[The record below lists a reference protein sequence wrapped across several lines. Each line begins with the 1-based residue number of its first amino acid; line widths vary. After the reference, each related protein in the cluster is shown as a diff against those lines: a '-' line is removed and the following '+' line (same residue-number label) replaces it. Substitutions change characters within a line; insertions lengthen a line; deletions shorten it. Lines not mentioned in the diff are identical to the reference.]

1 MHSRKLIKILF
12 SFLLVINRRRYPI
25 KLQKHVLGRRA
36 NLIIPKTH
44 RILHLIRILFSF
56 LIFDSSFFNFIC
68 KFRHWK
74 TWVYTPRILH
84 KCLVNEFVL
93 ILELPISCYRFKFQ
107 FIYRSYLELKWAWHT
122 HEIISIYSLLFF
134 QIDKCDLFVYF
145 N

>member
-25 KLQKHVLGRRA
+25 KLQQHVLGRRA

-107 FIYRSYLELKWAWHT
+107 FNYRSYLELKWAWHT
-122 HEIISIYSLLFF
+122 HEIISVYLSLF
-134 QIDKCDLFVYF
+134 YF
-145 N
+145 WEINHSNYNLI